1 MPTDRAQLAHSVAA
15 DCHLDIVLAAF
26 VLNTGVRS
34 RDVQINI
41 GRRDGQPPKS
51 VGAGVRVGVS
61 FMLRIEFEWVRNKR
75 GPTLGR
81 TSMRFAIVI
90 SMTCLLAAPVLGTP
104 TVLTVNSAQSNVS
117 VQLCMTVTNRQCDTD
132 ASPVVGNMVVD
143 LDCLTNP
150 TMLTLHDFDFALS
163 NALNLNLNWGTFVGR
178 FDAVA
183 SNLAFHYD
191 TPGTPQL
198 PTPITATAFSYAGV
212 PANATGSMSYNATI
226 LVCVGMTGA
235 GLPCNDS
242 IDLSTLA
249 LAPVGFNG
257 TVTVTGR
264 TVATIL
270 AINSSSPI
278 DPNNPT
284 LGTLTVTGTI
294 RATGVV
300 PLPSVA
306 NFVGVLMGTVT
317 QPDLVCESDMNADG
331 AVNGLDVQPYVR
343 TLVGP

>member
-1 MPTDRAQLAHSVAA
+1 MPTDKAQMAHSVAA
-15 DCHLDIVLAAF
+15 DCHLDIVRAAF
-26 VLNTGVRS
+26 VLNTGVRL
-34 RDVQINI
+34 RDLQINI
-41 GRRDGQPPKS
+41 GRRDGNPPKRLGPGCGLGYHS
-51 VGAGVRVGVS
+51 CFES
-61 FMLRIEFEWVRNKR
+61 NFEWVRNKR
-75 GPTLGR
+75 GPALGR
-81 TSMRFAIVI
+81 TSMRFAIVL
-90 SMTCLLAAPVLGTP
+90 SMMCLLAAPALGTP

-117 VQLCMTVTNRQCDTD
+117 VQLCMTVTNTQCDTD
-132 ASPVVGNMVVD
+132 ASPVTGNMVID

-150 TMLTLHDFDFALS
+150 TALTLHDFDFALS

-183 SNLAFHYD
+183 SNLAFHYA

-212 PANATGSMSYNATI
+212 PANATGAMSYNATI

-264 TVATIL
+264 TVLAIL

-300 PLPSVA
+300 PLPSIA

-331 AVNGLDVQPYVR
+331 AVNGLDVQSYVR
-343 TLVGP
+343 ALVGP

>member
-1 MPTDRAQLAHSVAA
+1 MKNL
-15 DCHLDIVLAAF
+15 IAF
-26 VLNTGVRS
+26 SLS
-34 RDVQINI
+34 
-41 GRRDGQPPKS
+41 
-51 VGAGVRVGVS
+51 
-61 FMLRIEFEWVRNKR
+61 
-75 GPTLGR
+75 
-81 TSMRFAIVI
+81 
-90 SMTCLLAAPVLGTP
+90 CLLAVPAWGTP
-104 TVLTVNSAQSNVS
+104 TVLTVNPAQSNVS
-117 VQLCMTVTNRQCDTD
+117 VQLCMTVTNTQCDTD
-132 ASPVVGNMVVD
+132 TSPVIGSMVVD

-150 TMLTLHDFDFALS
+150 TMLTLHDFNFALT
-163 NALNLNLNWGTFVGR
+163 NTLNLNLNWGLFVGR

-183 SNLAFHYD
+183 SNLAFHYA
-191 TPGTPQL
+191 TPGTPQP
-198 PTPITATAFSYAGV
+198 PTPITANAFSYAGV
-212 PANATGSMSYNATI
+212 PANATGTMSYNATI

-264 TVATIL
+264 TVLVVL

-278 DPNNPT
+278 DPNNPG

-294 RATGVV
+294 RASGVV

-331 AVNGLDVQPYVR
+331 LSDGRDVQPYVR
-343 TLVGP
+343 ALVGP